1 MTPIEAVDAYLA
13 DSAAER
19 LEEFVEFLRIPSIG
33 VLSAHHGDVRAAA
46 EWLAERMRAIGLEHV
61 ETCQTGGHPI
71 VYADWL
77 HAEGAP
83 TVIVYAHY
91 DVQPVDP
98 LEEWVRPPFEPRIE
112 EGRIFARGA
121 ADDKGQVHLHLWA
134 ARAWLATAGRLPINV
149 RYVIEGEEEAGSPHF
164 EAWLVA
170 NRERLEADLVVVTDT
185 GFFEG
190 NEPAVTVGL
199 RGNTYLQVDV
209 TGPSQDLHSGSFGG
223 LVQNP
228 ANALVRILASL
239 RDGDGRVT
247 VPGFYEDV
255 RELAPAEQGALAALP
270 FDEEAF
276 AASIGVSELFG
287 EPGHIPVVRRGAR
300 PTLDICGLWSGFQ
313 GQGTKTIIPAH
324 AHAKLSARLVPDMDP
339 QRIFEILRDAIL
351 AVDVPGV
358 EVGVTLHDT
367 MRPFVVSVDHPAARL
382 AARCLREVFGQEPRY
397 IREGGSIGAVASFD
411 EVLGDPIVLLG
422 FTNPDDRAHSPNES
436 LVLANYEGGART
448 VARYW
453 AALAEDAGPPHLVP
467 MGAST

>member
-112 EGRIFARGA
+112 EGRVFARGA

-134 ARAWLATAGRLPINV
+134 ARAWLATAGGLPINV

-170 NRERLEADLVVVTDT
+170 NRERLEGDLVVVTDT

-255 RELAPAEQGALAALP
+255 RELAPAELEALAALP

-324 AHAKLSARLVPDMDP
+324 A
-339 QRIFEILRDAIL
+339 
-351 AVDVPGV
+351 
-358 EVGVTLHDT
+358 
-367 MRPFVVSVDHPAARL
+367 
-382 AARCLREVFGQEPRY
+382 
-397 IREGGSIGAVASFD
+397 
-411 EVLGDPIVLLG
+411 
-422 FTNPDDRAHSPNES
+422 
-436 LVLANYEGGART
+436 
-448 VARYW
+448 
-453 AALAEDAGPPHLVP
+453 
-467 MGAST
+467 